1 MLSQDTLFG
10 APVVPTKHED
20 CHVQL
25 LSFAKKT
32 LPLAILAVA
41 FAGCVGTTEHQQY
54 SQAVQD
60 SATEPHKTAGQAVSA
75 IEASLKVGYMERLS
89 REIRRI
95 VDIGSRSTEPEATQ
109 APAQIAKKHIPL
121 GAAIS
126 AAIGHDRKKIQPV
139 VSEIKKSAVDHG
151 VPATLLAALIQRES
165 SFRQSAVS
173 KSGAIGLS
181 QIMPKIWGRH
191 CKSITTISGNVDCGA
206 KVLSIYYQET
216 GSWEKALAFY
226 NVGPGNYSKSQRMRS
241 IGYRYA
247 NDILKSQK
255 GIERELALLTE

>member
-1 MLSQDTLFG
+1 MQF
-10 APVVPTKHED
+10 
-20 CHVQL
+20 L
-25 LSFAKKT
+25 LFAKKT
-32 LPLAILAVA
+32 LPLAILAAA
-41 FAGCVGTTEHQQY
+41 FAGCVSTAEHQQY
-54 SQAVQD
+54 SQSVQQV
-60 SATEPHKTAGQAVSA
+60 ATEPHITAEQAVST

-95 VDIGSRSTEPEATQ
+95 SDMGNQSLESK
-109 APAQIAKKHIPL
+109 APKTPTRVAEKHVPL

-139 VSEIKKSAVDHG
+139 VSEIKKSAIDHG

-165 SFRQSAVS
+165 SFSQSAVS

-181 QIMPKIWGRH
+181 QIMPKVWGRH
-191 CKSITTISGNVDCGA
+191 CKKITTISGNVDCGA
-206 KVLSIYYQET
+206 KVLSIYYQEA

-226 NVGPGNYSKSQRMRS
+226 NVGPGNYSKSQKMRR

-247 NDILKSQK
+247 NDIIKSQK